1 MLLQQFRRNVLSEW
15 LLSEVI
21 PDISSADF
29 TMYGPHQRK
38 QLPHAERSTVIIDGN
53 NINTDGQVGFHN
65 TLRMGIE
72 HMNNFGMDTTSACPN
87 QAQEETLTATA
98 CVQHSFTMTR

>member
-1 MLLQQFRRNVLSEW
+1 M
-15 LLSEVI
+15 

-38 QLPHAERSTVIIDGN
+38 QLPHVERTTAITDEN

-65 TLRMGIE
+65 TLRMGIGGHTKYE
-72 HMNNFGMDTTSACPN
+72 QLQNMDTTSACPN
-87 QAQEETLTATA
+87 QAQEESLTATA
-98 CVQHSFTMTR
+98 CVQHSFTITR